1 MNKAHFLFFL
11 VTLCDFLIF
20 FKRPATGFWVV
31 GEEARPIRLE
41 EEGESPLGHDI
52 TCLVVRASL
61 TLDI

>member
-1 MNKAHFLFFL
+1 MNKNKAHFYFFL
-11 VTLCDFLIF
+11 LRFVIF
-20 FKRPATGFWVV
+20 SKGLPQVFWVV